1 MNKSQALIQVNLA
14 VQDID
19 THIWS
24 SVVNWL
30 HILWWEHA
38 HSSTAP
44 PPPALGIRTVQQV
57 NDITAQ
63 ETEMSRMMRCEVKE
77 GMGMTWPLKHTHTH
91 IRDMMRLWL
100 VKQQSSKTN
109 VKKLMSN
116 FFFFF
121 LRNTHDW
128 ETKLQLQKL
137 REIHCN
143 CNWKKV

>member
-1 MNKSQALIQVNLA
+1 MSKSQALIQANLA

-38 HSSTAP
+38 HPSTAP

-63 ETEMSRMMRCEVKE
+63 ETEMSGMMRCEVKE
-77 GMGMTWPLKHTHTH
+77 GMGMTWPLKHKRTH
-91 IRDMMRLWL
+91 IRDMTRA
-100 VKQQSSKTN
+100 
-109 VKKLMSN
+109 
-116 FFFFF
+116 
-121 LRNTHDW
+121 
-128 ETKLQLQKL
+128 
-137 REIHCN
+137 
-143 CNWKKV
+143 